1 MILTNVAILWL
12 GAFLQSVNNAS
23 AFSSS
28 SSSSLH
34 SSTQHEVSTTTRLGV
49 RDDTSTDVAVSNDD
63 TSNTSTCGEGFYPV
77 QGKDGEVCVF
87 DYEAAASSFG
97 IATKEQE
104 FVCDAND
111 YWKELEE
118 RNQVRRKFG
127 MAPLTP
133 EQFVVL
139 QAQIADMEVKGQA
152 KLTVAKDKR
161 EKEESDALLE
171 KNSNSNSNVMK
182 DFFGLFEDTCES
194 NYDCSRP
201 EVCCD
206 FGFQRRCCDGGK
218 TAKSLYGEY
227 ALIPV
232 PQSSE

>member
-23 AFSSS
+23 AFSSSSS

-77 QGKDGEVCVF
+77 QGTDGEVCVF
-87 DYEAAASSFG
+87 DYDAAASSFG

-118 RNQVRRKFG
+118 RNQ
-127 MAPLTP
+127 
-133 EQFVVL
+133 
-139 QAQIADMEVKGQA
+139 AQIADMEEKGQA

>member
-1 MILTNVAILWL
+1 VETNPSRCPSSSSPSSSRIMILTNVAILWL

-23 AFSSS
+23 AFSSSSSSS

-87 DYEAAASSFG
+87 DYDAAASSFG

-118 RNQVRRKFG
+118 RNQLRRKFG

-139 QAQIADMEVKGQA
+139 QAQIADMEEKGQA
-152 KLTVAKDKR
+152 KLTVAKD
-161 EKEESDALLE
+161 
-171 KNSNSNSNVMK
+171 
-182 DFFGLFEDTCES
+182 
-194 NYDCSRP
+194 
-201 EVCCD
+201 
-206 FGFQRRCCDGGK
+206 
-218 TAKSLYGEY
+218 
-227 ALIPV
+227 
-232 PQSSE
+232 

>member
-1 MILTNVAILWL
+1 MKILWL
-12 GAFLQSVNNAS
+12 AACILNNNTTTY

-28 SSSSLH
+28 SLSSSTL
-34 SSTQHEVSTTTRLGV
+34 QASTTIRLGAGNEDAV
-49 RDDTSTDVAVSNDD
+49 DVDDN
-63 TSNTSTCGEGFYPV
+63 TCGEGFYPV
-77 QGKDGEVCVF
+77 KGEHGGVCVF
-87 DYEAAASSFG
+87 DYEAAATSFG

-118 RNQVRRKFG
+118 RNQARKKFD

-139 QAQIADMEVKGQA
+139 QTQIMGMEVKGQE
-152 KLTVAKDKR
+152 KLAVAKNKR
-161 EKEESDALLE
+161 EKEEESAAAAALLVDDG
-171 KNSNSNSNVMK
+171 KSNSVLK
-182 DFFGLFEDTCES
+182 DFLGLFEDTCES
-194 NYDCSRP
+194 NYDCNRP
-201 EVCCD
+201 MVCCD
-206 FGFQRRCCDGGK
+206 FGFKRQCCDGGK

-232 PQSSE
+232 PMTNE